1 MSSENSL
8 SRYLEAQAKL
18 RVKEKAGVPPARPFV
33 TISRETGAG
42 GLSVGH
48 KVADLMNDL
57 PQSAPWTVFDKNI
70 VEWVLKEHDLPERL
84 SKYMSESAV
93 SSVEDFVGELLGL
106 HPATDQLIQKKNKT
120 IVALA
125 KMGNTVIVGRGGN
138 YLTRG
143 LEAGFHVRLVASQ
156 DVRVKRMQ
164 DLHKG
169 SERAAKELVRHT
181 DDDRKEYVR
190 EHFQEDIDD
199 DLFYDCVINTTWL
212 SYDEAA
218 EMIVNRIRSL

>member
-18 RVKEKAGVPPARPFV
+18 RVKDKAGAPPARPFV
-33 TISRETGAG
+33 TISREAGAG
-42 GLSVGH
+42 GLSVAH
-48 KVADLMNDL
+48 KVADIMNEL

-218 EMIVNRIRSL
+218 EMIVNRVRSL